1 VTYAYDKDNRLTT
14 MVDSAGTTTYG
25 YGNGLLASENGPWAD
40 DTVSYAYSNGQRQSL
55 TLLQPN
61 ASAWVESY
69 GYDGGRRLTSVTSA
83 AGTFGY
89 TYAGPG
95 SLVTNLALPGSW
107 AITNQYDSV
116 GRLTGTWLRG
126 PSGVATNEHLYTYNA
141 GSQRTRQTRFAR
153 DYVDYT
159 YDAAGQLKTAV
170 GRESGGA
177 TNRLAEQ
184 FGYAYDAG
192 GNLQYR
198 TNNAMVQ
205 TFSVDNV
212 NQLTNVA
219 RTGTLTVA
227 GGTTAAATS
236 VTVKDNANSAVA
248 ATLYADKT
256 FARSGVSLLDGTNTF
271 TAVATDSYGRGDT
284 NTVTVSHPASV
295 SYTFDDNGNLTSDG
309 QQSYEYDGENQLV
322 AVQVAESWRSEFRYD
337 GKLRRRVRVE
347 KVWQNSQWATASET
361 RYIYDGMLVIQD
373 RDANNLPAVS
383 YTRGRDLS
391 GTREGA
397 GGIGGLLAR
406 TDHRLLVAG
415 DPAAH
420 ACYHA
425 DGNGNI
431 TALANS
437 TRGIVARYL
446 YDPYGNLLAKAGS
459 LADANL
465 HRFSSKEIHAS
476 SSLYYYGYRFY
487 APSLQRWLNRD
498 PLNERGGL
506 NLYCIVGNSPLGVLD
521 SWGLG
526 KWSVKLKQIDMNKP
540 GIGTTQGASADEN
553 GFEVQYIPDDNE
565 CPCGAQIV
573 LYQIVSS
580 SGPGGQSPHPD
591 VTGAAETRHANTPGG
606 INIPPMTPRGDS
618 AHSYEDSPGGGSVSG
633 FQFTAVAVCRANVGG
648 VTYEKVL
655 GTYYFEFDNEKRSI
669 AVNNPDN
676 KAHYERGMKNWEK
689 KAGKVKKPKR
699 AGI

>member
-1 VTYAYDKDNRLTT
+1 VN
-14 MVDSAGTTTYG
+14 
-25 YGNGLLASENGPWAD
+25 
-40 DTVSYAYSNGQRQSL
+40 YAYSNGQRQSL

-69 GYDGGRRLTSVTSA
+69 GYDGGRRLTSVTSP

-95 SLVTNLALPGSW
+95 SLVTNLALPGSR
-107 AITNQYDSV
+107 AIGNQDDAV
-116 GRLTGTWLRG
+116 GRLTGTYLRTG
-126 PSGVATNEHLYTYNA
+126 SGSVADEHLYTYNSA
-141 GSQRTRQTRFAR
+141 SQRTRQTRLAG

-170 GRESGGA
+170 GKESGGA

-184 FGYAYDAG
+184 LGYVYDAG

-198 TNNAMVQ
+198 TNNALVQ
-205 TFSVDNV
+205 TFGVDNV
-212 NQLTNVA
+212 NQLTTVG
-219 RTGTLTVA
+219 RSGTLTVA

-236 VTVKDNANSAVA
+236 VTVKDNTNSAVA

-295 SYTFDDNGNLTSDG
+295 SYTYDDNGNLLSDG
-309 QQSYEYDGENQLV
+309 QMTFEYDGENQLV
-322 AVQVAESWRSEFRYD
+322 AVQLESSWRSEFRYD

-361 RYIYDGMLVIQD
+361 RYVYDGMLVIQE

-406 TDHRLLVAG
+406 TDHRLLIAG
-415 DPAAH
+415 DPTAH

-431 TALANS
+431 TALANG
-437 TRGIVARYL
+437 TQGIVARYL
-446 YDPYGNLLAKAGS
+446 YDPHGNLLAKASS

-465 HRFSSKEIHAS
+465 HRFSSKELHPS

-487 APSLQRWLNRD
+487 APNLQRW
-498 PLNERGGL
+498 
-506 NLYCIVGNSPLGVLD
+506 I
-521 SWGLG
+521 
-526 KWSVKLKQIDMNKP
+526 
-540 GIGTTQGASADEN
+540 SADPAADRAFQRLISTASRWRTPSVPSHDFVQN
-553 GFEVQYIPDDNE
+553 DPVNSVDPRGLLSLSWWDKCKAFWRILRGKEVRWPFDGEDIPDAPEVDKSCVDDPDFKNSWLKIKNCRSDSGDGSAE
-565 CPCGAQIV
+565 CTTICDCLGHDETSKDACWKRCT
-573 LYQIVSS
+573 
-580 SGPGGQSPHPD
+580 D
-591 VTGAAETRHANTPGG
+591 VY
-606 INIPPMTPRGDS
+606 D
-618 AHSYEDSPGGGSVSG
+618 
-633 FQFTAVAVCRANVGG
+633 
-648 VTYEKVL
+648 
-655 GTYYFEFDNEKRSI
+655 KRC
-669 AVNNPDN
+669 N
-676 KAHYERGMKNWEK
+676 KDR
-689 KAGKVKKPKR
+689 
-699 AGI
+699 